1 MDREKT
7 LEVTDTDQVSPEK
20 GTSAVFIED
29 IQVFGLDPNDAE
41 FYANFSE
48 ERRKKLI
55 RKVCFLPLLP
65 GPLSKLDLVY

>member
-7 LEVTDTDQVSPEK
+7 LEVTDADQISPEK
-20 GTSAVFIED
+20 GTNAVYIEE

-48 ERRKKLI
+48 EKRKKLI
-55 RKVCFLPLLP
+55 RKVRFFPP
-65 GPLSKLDLVY
+65 KG